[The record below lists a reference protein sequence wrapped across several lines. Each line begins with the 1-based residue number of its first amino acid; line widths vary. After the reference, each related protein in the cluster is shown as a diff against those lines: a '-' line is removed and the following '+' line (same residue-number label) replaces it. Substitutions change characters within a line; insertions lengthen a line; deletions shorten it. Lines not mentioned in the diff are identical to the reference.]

1 MPKRN
6 LAWIVIVGVIALL
19 MWQLPQTIAGRD
31 SLLRAFGPLVDAR
44 AQIIK
49 RFVTPLDDDEMTD
62 EAVDA
67 GIRAMI
73 RQLEDPHARYLNRR
87 EYEQFRESA
96 SGLYGGIGVEV
107 WTTDAGLEVLSREQ
121 PSPAVQA
128 GILPG
133 DIITHVDGVSTVGVA
148 LVDAVH
154 GMLNGPSGSRVV
166 LTVVTPA
173 PGEPDVPRNIVM
185 SRAVIKVDPL
195 RGWSRSPEGDWRFM
209 LDPDYRIGYIRLV
222 KFTPDVDERLREEV
236 NYLQRQRL
244 RGLILDLREN
254 TGGLLDS
261 AREVADAFLD
271 DELIVRTRGRT
282 SAPKQ
287 WFGRREGTF
296 RDFPIVVLV
305 NGSTASAA
313 EIVAGSLR
321 DHDRAHIVGERTY
334 GKGSVQEV
342 VPLKRNGGAIKLTT
356 AYYYLP
362 NGECIHRTAE
372 ANKAGTWGVMPN
384 TRVELTQ
391 AQRDSWKAAWRE
403 IGREDSVESDMG
415 DTAAAQPATSPDR
428 DAQNSA
434 DALLQAD
441 IQLRVALDHLRK
453 TLGAARGTVDGASRA
468 SERDAT
474 SRETLP
480 RD

>member
-44 AQIIK
+44 AQISK
-49 RFVTPLDDDEMTD
+49 RFVSKVDDGALTQ

-73 RQLEDPHARYLNRR
+73 RRLGDPHARYLNRR
-87 EYEQFRESA
+87 EYDRFRERA
-96 SGLYGGIGVEV
+96 SGRYGGIGVEV
-107 WTTDAGLEVLSREQ
+107 LTTAGGLEVLSRQ
-121 PSPAVQA
+121 QHSPAIQA

-133 DIITHVDGVSTVGVA
+133 DIITHIDGISTIGVG

-166 LTVVTPA
+166 LTVITST
-173 PGEPDVPRNIVM
+173 PGELDAPRDIVM
-185 SRAVIKVDPL
+185 ARAVIKVDPV
-195 RGWSRSPEGDWRFM
+195 RGWSRSPDGAWRFM
-209 LDPDYRIGYIRLV
+209 LDPTRRIGYIRLV
-222 KFTPDVDERLREEV
+222 KFTSNVDERLRDEI
-236 NYLQRQRL
+236 NHLQRQRL
-244 RGLILDLREN
+244 AGLILDLREN

-261 AREVADAFLD
+261 AREVADAFLE
-271 DELIVRTRGRT
+271 DELIVRTRGRK

-305 NGSTASAA
+305 NDSTASAA

-321 DHDRAHIVGERTY
+321 DHGRAHLVGERTY

-362 NGECIHRTAE
+362 DGECIHRTAE
-372 ANKAGTWGVMPN
+372 TAKAGTWGVMPN
-384 TRVELTQ
+384 TVVEMTP
-391 AQRDSWKAAWRE
+391 AQRDTWKSAWRQ
-403 IGREDSVESDMG
+403 IGRETSG
-415 DTAAAQPATSPDR
+415 DGDDANEEPAASAERA
-428 DAQNSA
+428 AEACA
-434 DALLQAD
+434 DALLLAD
-441 IQLRVALDHLRK
+441 IQLRAALNHLRK
-453 TLGAARGTVDGASRA
+453 APRGSDKASPRV
-468 SERDAT
+468 SEQDSTA
-474 SRETLP
+474 RETHP